1 MYFRPF
7 LRFWILPR
15 LHHDATLDLDD
26 SIMISERIF
35 VIKAGQT
42 KNFKLSKAHLSGA
55 AINICGQLH
64 QHVECDPN
72 QPHANNIS
80 APF

>member
-1 MYFRPF
+1 
-7 LRFWILPR
+7 
-15 LHHDATLDLDD
+15 
-26 SIMISERIF
+26 MISERIF

-72 QPHANNIS
+72 QPHANNIL